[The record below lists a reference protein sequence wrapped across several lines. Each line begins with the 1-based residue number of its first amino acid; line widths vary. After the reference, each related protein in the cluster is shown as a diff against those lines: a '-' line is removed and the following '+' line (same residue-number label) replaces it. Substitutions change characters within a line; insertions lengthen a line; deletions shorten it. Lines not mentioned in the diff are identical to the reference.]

1 MASLDKVLQIREL
14 KNYEAWQKQIWY
26 WRTHLDRFIEEYF
39 KIQLTPSQRV
49 DARIIGN
56 FDAIDLV
63 KNRGAGKTW
72 LIAIC
77 AIALG
82 VLYPGSL
89 ISVIS
94 STAEQAVLVIKKI
107 EDKFLSYPD
116 VLREINASRHN
127 KPVQINPHKGVCLLK
142 NGSKIESHS
151 MGTLRGNRA
160 KILIC
165 DEAPE
170 IPKNDLDA
178 VAKPIMNETRDI
190 CIQRTKITGK
200 KVKDYPS
207 KIISITSACLK
218 NNYFY
223 TSFVNILKRMAAGED
238 RCFAWAMSY
247 KEAVR
252 EGISEQ
258 SYFDVQRADMTEEKF
273 MMEYESKFL
282 GAAEGAVFPFD
293 LTEKCRTLE
302 DVEIAQPAKS
312 TTEYVMSLDIA
323 TSSASNADNA
333 ALTTFKLVELDNGGY
348 MKQVVRIQT
357 FHGLRLDSLAK
368 EVRKNLVRFP
378 NTIKVVV
385 DVRGLGDAFPQFMN
399 KPWVDPETGKEYP
412 PLVPDDEV
420 SMIDGAVPLL
430 RKFIANNL
438 LNQQMVSVT
447 TIALEQES
455 IQFPINSRYIIN
467 NKIAER
473 DGDSEG
479 AGRKLTMAEKA
490 IFVEADALQI
500 EMGNIIGRQGANG
513 NVLFDS
519 AKSNMHK
526 DRCSSLMMG
535 IHYIAG
541 LEEERKRKLM
551 RNTSNMCYGIVST
564 IY

>member
-1 MASLDKVLQIREL
+1 MPSVDKASQIREL
-14 KNYEAWQKQIWY
+14 KNYEAWQKQIWF
-26 WRTHLDRFIEEYF
+26 WRTHLDRFIEDYF
-39 KIQLTPSQRV
+39 KIKLKPSQRV
-49 DARIIGN
+49 DARVLGN
-56 FDAIDLV
+56 FQSIDLV

-72 LIAIC
+72 VLAIC

-82 VLYPGSL
+82 VLYPGSS
-89 ISVIS
+89 IAVIS
-94 STAEQAVLVIKKI
+94 STAEQAVLVVKKI
-107 EDKFLSYPD
+107 EEKFIQYPD

-127 KPVQINPHKGVCLLK
+127 KPVQINPHKGVCWLK
-142 NGSKIESHS
+142 SGSKIESYS

-190 CIQRTKITGK
+190 CIQRNIE
-200 KVKDYPS
+200 DYPS
-207 KIISITSACLK
+207 KIVSITSACLK

-223 TSFVNILKRMAAGED
+223 TSFTNILKRMSRGENG
-238 RCFAWAMSY
+238 CFAWAMSY
-247 KEAVR
+247 KEAIR
-252 EGISEQ
+252 EGISKESFFIEQ
-258 SYFDVQRADMTEEKF
+258 REGMTEEKF

-293 LTEKCRTLE
+293 LTERCRTLT
-302 DVEIAQPAKS
+302 DIEIAQPAKS

-357 FHGLRLDSLAK
+357 FHGLRLDALARK
-368 EVRKNLVRFP
+368 VRENLVKFP
-378 NTIKVVV
+378 NTIKVIV

-399 KPWVDPETGKEYP
+399 KPWTDPETGKEYP
-412 PLVPDDEV
+412 PLVPDDERT
-420 SMIDGAVPLL
+420 MIDGAVPLI
-430 RKFIANNL
+430 RRFIANNL
-438 LNQQMVSVT
+438 LNQQMVSAT

-455 IQFPINSRYIIN
+455 IQFPINSRYIVN

-479 AGRKLTMAEKA
+479 AGKKLTTAERA

-513 NVLFDS
+513 NVIFEA
-519 AKSNMHK
+519 AKSSQHK
-526 DRCSSLMMG
+526 DRVSSLMMG
-535 IHYIAG
+535 IHYISG
-541 LEEERKRKLM
+541 LEEERKKKLM
-551 RNTSNMCYGIVST
+551 HGKGPVVVGIVSS
-564 IY
+564 I

>member
-1 MASLDKVLQIREL
+1 MAAVDKASQIREL
-14 KNYEAWQKQIWY
+14 KNYEAWAKQIWY

-39 KIQLTPSQRV
+39 KIKLKPSQRV
-49 DARIIGN
+49 DARILGN
-56 FDAIDLV
+56 FQSIDLV

-82 VLYPGSL
+82 VLYPGSS
-89 ISVIS
+89 IAVIS
-94 STAEQAVLVIKKI
+94 STAEQAVLVVKKI
-107 EDKFLSYPD
+107 EEKFLGYPD

-127 KPVQINPHKGVCLLK
+127 KPVQINPHKGVCWLK
-142 NGSKIESHS
+142 SGSKIESYS

-190 CIQRTKITGK
+190 CIQRGIE
-200 KVKDYPS
+200 DYPS
-207 KIISITSACLK
+207 KIVSITSACLK

-223 TSFVNILKRMAAGED
+223 TSFVNILKRMAAGEQG
-238 RCFAWAMSY
+238 CFAWAMTY

-252 EGISEQ
+252 EGISKQ
-258 SYFDVQRADMTEEKF
+258 SYFDAQRADMTEEKF
-273 MMEYESKFL
+273 KMEYESVFL
-282 GAAEGAVFPFD
+282 GAAEGAVFPYD

-323 TSSASNADNA
+323 PSSASNADNA
-333 ALTTFKLVELDNGGY
+333 ALTTFKLVELDNGCY

-368 EVRKNLVRFP
+368 EVRRNLVRFP
-378 NTIKVVV
+378 NTIKVIV

-399 KPWVDPETGKEYP
+399 KPWTDPDTGKEYP
-412 PLVPDDEV
+412 PLVPDDEPT
-420 SMIDGAVPLL
+420 MIDGAVPLL
-430 RKFIANNL
+430 RKFIASNL
-438 LNQQMVSVT
+438 LNNQMVTAT
-447 TIALEQES
+447 TIALEQQS
-455 IQFPINSRYIIN
+455 IQFPISSRYIIN

-473 DGDSEG
+473 DGESEG
-479 AGRKLTMAEKA
+479 AGKKLTVAEKA

-513 NVLFDS
+513 NVIFEAS
-519 AKSNMHK
+519 RSTQHK
-526 DRCSSLMMG
+526 DRVSSLMMG
-535 IHYIAG
+535 IHYISG

-551 RNTSNMCYGIVST
+551 RGNSSMVWGIVST
-564 IY
+564 VY

>member
-1 MASLDKVLQIREL
+1 MNADRAAQIREL
-14 KNYEAWQKQIWY
+14 KNYAAWQKQIWY
-26 WRTHLDRFIEEYF
+26 WRTHLDRFIEDYF
-39 KIQLTPSQRV
+39 KIKLKPSQRV
-49 DARIIGN
+49 DARILGN
-56 FDAIDLV
+56 FQSIDLV

-82 VLYPGSL
+82 VLYPGSS
-89 ISVIS
+89 IAVIS
-94 STAEQAVLVIKKI
+94 STAEQAVLVVKKI
-107 EDKFLSYPD
+107 EEKFLQYPD

-127 KPVQINPHKGVCLLK
+127 KPVQINPHKGICWLK
-142 NGSKIESHS
+142 SGSRIESYS

-190 CIQRTKITGK
+190 CIQRGIE
-200 KVKDYPS
+200 DYDS

-223 TSFVNILKRMAAGED
+223 TSFMNILKRIASGD
-238 RCFAWAMSY
+238 KGCFAWAMSY
-247 KEAVR
+247 TEAVR
-252 EGISEQ
+252 EGITKQ
-258 SYFDVQRADMTEEKF
+258 SFFDEQRAGMTEEKF

-293 LTEKCRTLE
+293 LTDKCRTLR
-302 DVEIAQPAKS
+302 DVEVAQPAKS
-312 TTEYVMSLDIA
+312 NIEYVMSLDIA

-333 ALTTFKLVELDNGGY
+333 ALITFKLVELENGGY
-348 MKQVVRIQT
+348 LKQVVRIQT
-357 FHGLRLDSLAK
+357 FKGKRLDSLAT
-368 EVRKNLVRFP
+368 EVRKNLVLFP

-385 DVRGLGDAFPQFMN
+385 DVRGLGDAFPQFMC
-399 KPWVDPETGKEYP
+399 KPWTDPGTGKEYP
-412 PLVPDDEV
+412 PLVRDDEI
-420 SMIDGAVPLL
+420 SIIDGAVPLIHP
-430 RKFIANNL
+430 FIATNL
-438 LNQQMVSVT
+438 LNQQMVNFT

-455 IQFPINSRYIIN
+455 IQLPINSRYIIN
-467 NKIAER
+467 NKIAESDDDAEESR
-473 DGDSEG
+473 K
-479 AGRKLTMAEKA
+479 KLTMQEKA

-500 EMGNIIGRQGANG
+500 EMGNIIGKQGANG
-513 NVLFDS
+513 NVIFDS
-519 AKSNMHK
+519 ARAGQHK
-526 DRCSSLMMG
+526 DRVSSLMMG
-535 IHYIAG
+535 IHYISG

-551 RNTSNMCYGIVST
+551 RGNAGVVYGIVST

>member
-1 MASLDKVLQIREL
+1 MASIDKASQIREI
-14 KNYEAWQKQIWY
+14 KNFVAWQKQIWY
-26 WRTHLDRFIEEYF
+26 WRTHLDRFIEDYF
-39 KIQLTPSQRV
+39 KIKLKPSQRV
-49 DARIIGN
+49 DARILGN
-56 FDAIDLV
+56 FQSIDLV

-82 VLYPGSL
+82 VLYPGSS
-89 ISVIS
+89 IAVIS
-94 STAEQAVLVIKKI
+94 STAEQAVLVVKKI
-107 EDKFLSYPD
+107 EEKFLGYPD

-127 KPVQINPHKGVCLLK
+127 KPVQINPHKGVCWLK
-142 NGSKIESHS
+142 SGSKIESYS

-190 CIQRTKITGK
+190 CIQREIE
-200 KVKDYPS
+200 DYPS

-223 TSFVNILKRMAAGED
+223 TSFINILKRMSMKEEG
-238 RCFAWAMSY
+238 CFAWAMTY

-252 EGISEQ
+252 EGISKQ
-258 SYFDVQRADMTEEKF
+258 SYFDGQRADMTEEKF
-273 MMEYESKFL
+273 KMEYESVFL
-282 GAAEGAVFPFD
+282 GAAEGAVFPFE

-302 DVEIAQPAKS
+302 DIEIAQPVKS
-312 TTEYVMSLDIA
+312 NVEYVMSLDIA

-357 FHGLRLDSLAK
+357 FHGLRLDSLAR
-368 EVRKNLVRFP
+368 EVRKNLVKFP

-399 KPWVDPETGKEYP
+399 KPWTDPETGKEYP
-412 PLVPDDEV
+412 PLVPDDEPT
-420 SMIDGAVPLL
+420 MIDGAVPLI
-430 RKFIANNL
+430 RRFIANNL
-438 LNQQMVSVT
+438 LNQQMVNYTV
-447 TIALEQES
+447 IALEQES
-455 IQFPINSRYIIN
+455 IQLPINSRYIVN

-473 DGDSEG
+473 DGETEG
-479 AGRKLTMAEKA
+479 AGKKLTVAERA
-490 IFVEADALQI
+490 VFIEADALQI
-500 EMGNIIGRQGANG
+500 EMGNIIGRAGANG
-513 NVLFDS
+513 NVLYDS
-519 AKSNMHK
+519 AKASQHK

-535 IHYIAG
+535 VHYISG
-541 LEEERKRKLM
+541 LEEERKRNLM
-551 RNTSNMCYGIVST
+551 RGKAPIVMGIVST
-564 IY
+564 IN

>member
-1 MASLDKVLQIREL
+1 MPAMDKASQIREL
-14 KNYEAWQKQIWY
+14 KNYEAWRKQIWF
-26 WRTHLDRFIEEYF
+26 WRTHLDRFIEDYF
-39 KIQLTPSQRV
+39 KIRLKPSQRV
-49 DARIIGN
+49 DARILGN
-56 FDAIDLV
+56 FQSIDLV

-72 LIAIC
+72 VIAIC
-77 AIALG
+77 AIAIG
-82 VLYPGSL
+82 VLYPGSS
-89 ISVIS
+89 IAVIS

-107 EDKFLSYPD
+107 EEKFIGYPD

-127 KPVQINPHKGVCLLK
+127 KPVQINPHKGVCWLK
-142 NGSKIESHS
+142 SGSKIESYS

-190 CIQRTKITGK
+190 CIQRGIE
-200 KVKDYPS
+200 DYDS

-223 TSFVNILKRMAAGED
+223 TSFVNIIKRMAAGED
-238 RCFAWAMSY
+238 GCFAWAMSY

-252 EGISEQ
+252 EGISKQ
-258 SYFDVQRADMTEEKF
+258 SYFDDQRKDMTEEKF

-282 GAAEGAVFPFD
+282 GAAEGAVFPFE
-293 LTEKCRTLE
+293 LTDKCRTLK

-312 TTEYVMSLDIA
+312 TIEYVMSLDIA

-333 ALTTFKLVELDNGGY
+333 ALTTFKLIELENGGY
-348 MKQVVRIQT
+348 LKQVVRIQT
-357 FHGLRLDSLAK
+357 FKGKRLDSLAT
-368 EVRKNLVRFP
+368 EVRKNIVLFP

-385 DVRGLGDAFPQFMN
+385 DVRGLGDAFPQFMC
-399 KPWVDPETGKEYP
+399 KPWTDPATGKEYP
-412 PLVPDDEV
+412 PLVRDDET
-420 SMIDGAVPLL
+420 SIIDNAVPLIHP
-430 RKFIANNL
+430 FIATNL
-438 LNQQMVSVT
+438 VNQQMVNMT

-455 IQFPINSRYIIN
+455 LQLPVNSRYIVN
-467 NKIAER
+467 NKLAES
-473 DGDSEG
+473 DDDAEG
-479 AGRKLTMAEKA
+479 AGRKLTVAEKA

-519 AKSNMHK
+519 AKSTMHK
-526 DRCSSLMMG
+526 DRVSSLMMG
-535 IHYIAG
+535 IHYITG
-541 LEEERKRKLM
+541 LEEIRKRKLIRGNAEM
-551 RNTSNMCYGIVST
+551 VYGIVSS

>member
-1 MASLDKVLQIREL
+1 MSSIDKASQIREL

-39 KIQLTPSQRV
+39 KIKLKPSQRV
-49 DARIIGN
+49 DARILGN
-56 FDAIDLV
+56 FQAIDLV

-82 VLYPGSL
+82 VLYPGSN
-89 ISVIS
+89 IAVIS

-107 EDKFLSYPD
+107 DEKFLQYPD
-116 VLREINASRHN
+116 VVREINASRHN
-127 KPVQINPHKGVCLLK
+127 KPVQINPHKGVCWLK
-142 NGSKIESHS
+142 SGSKIESYS

-170 IPKNDLDA
+170 IPKNELDA

-190 CIQRTKITGK
+190 CIQRDIE
-200 KVKDYPS
+200 DYPS
-207 KIISITSACLK
+207 KIVSITSACLK

-223 TSFVNILKRMAAGED
+223 TSFVNILKRMASKENG
-238 RCFAWAMSY
+238 CFAWAMTY

-252 EGISEQ
+252 EGISKQ
-258 SYFDVQRADMTEEKF
+258 SYFDAQRADMTEEKF

-282 GAAEGAVFPFD
+282 GAAEGAIFPFD

-357 FHGLRLDSLAK
+357 FHGLRLDSLAR

-378 NTIKVVV
+378 NTIKVMV

-399 KPWVDPETGKEYP
+399 KPWTDPETGKEYP

-430 RKFIANNL
+430 RRFIATNL
-438 LNQQMVSVT
+438 LNQQMVNCTV
-447 TIALEQES
+447 IALEQGS
-455 IQFPINSRYIIN
+455 IQFPISSRYIIN
-467 NKIAER
+467 NKIADR

-479 AGRKLTMAEKA
+479 AGRKLTVAEKA

-513 NVLFDS
+513 NVIYDS
-519 AKSNMHK
+519 ARAGQHK

-535 IHYIAG
+535 IHYIST

-551 RNTSNMCYGIVST
+551 RGSANVCYGIVST
-564 IY
+564 IN

>member
-1 MASLDKVLQIREL
+1 MPAIDKASQIREL
-14 KNYEAWQKQIWY
+14 KNFIAWQKQIWY
-26 WRTHLDRFIEEYF
+26 WRTHLDRFIEDYF
-39 KIQLTPSQRV
+39 KIKLKPSQRV
-49 DARIIGN
+49 DARILGN
-56 FDAIDLV
+56 FQSIDLV

-82 VLYPGSL
+82 VLYPGSS
-89 ISVIS
+89 IAVIS
-94 STAEQAVLVIKKI
+94 STAEQAVLVVKKI
-107 EDKFLSYPD
+107 EEKFLQYPD

-127 KPVQINPHKGVCLLK
+127 KPVQINPHKGVCWLK
-142 NGSKIESHS
+142 SGSKIESYS

-190 CIQRTKITGK
+190 CIQRGID
-200 KVKDYPS
+200 DYPS
-207 KIISITSACLK
+207 KIVSITSACLK

-223 TSFVNILKRMAAGED
+223 TSFTNILKRMARGENG
-238 RCFAWAMSY
+238 CFAWAMSY
-247 KEAVR
+247 KEAIR
-252 EGISEQ
+252 EGISKESFFMEQ
-258 SYFDVQRADMTEEKF
+258 REGMTEEKF

-293 LTEKCRTLE
+293 LTERCRTLT

-312 TTEYVMSLDIA
+312 TVEYVMSLDIA

-333 ALTTFKLVELDNGGY
+333 AMTTFKLVELDNGGY

-357 FHGLRLDSLAK
+357 FHGLRLDALAR

-378 NTIKVVV
+378 NTVKVIV

-399 KPWVDPETGKEYP
+399 KPWTDPETGKEYP

-420 SMIDGAVPLL
+420 SLIDGAVPLL

-438 LNQQMVSVT
+438 LNQQMVSAT

-455 IQFPINSRYIIN
+455 IQFPINSRYIVN

-479 AGRKLTMAEKA
+479 AGKKLTTAERP
-490 IFVEADALQI
+490 IFIEADALQI

-513 NVLFDS
+513 NVLYDS
-519 AKSNMHK
+519 AKSSMHK
-526 DRCSSLMMG
+526 DRASSLMMG
-535 IHYIAG
+535 IHYISG
-541 LEEERKRKLM
+541 LEEERKRKLLRGNAPM
-551 RNTSNMCYGIVST
+551 VMGIVSS
-564 IY
+564 IE

>member
-1 MASLDKVLQIREL
+1 MPSIDKVSMIREL

-26 WRTHLDRFIEEYF
+26 WRTHLDRFIEDYL
-39 KIQLTPSQRV
+39 KIKLKPSQRV
-49 DARIIGN
+49 DARILGN
-56 FDAIDLV
+56 FQAIDLV

-77 AIALG
+77 AIAIG
-82 VLYPGSL
+82 ILYPGSS
-89 ISVIS
+89 IAVIS

-107 EDKFLSYPD
+107 EEKFLGYPD

-127 KPVQINPHKGVCLLK
+127 KPVQVNPHKGVCWLK
-142 NGSKIESHS
+142 SGSKIESYS

-190 CIQRTKITGK
+190 CIQRNIS
-200 KVKDYPS
+200 DYDS

-223 TSFVNILKRMAAGED
+223 TSFMNILKRMAHGEEG
-238 RCFAWAMSY
+238 CFAWAMTY
-247 KEAVR
+247 QEAVR
-252 EGISEQ
+252 EGISKQ
-258 SYFDVQRADMTEEKF
+258 SFFDDQRQDMTEEKF

-293 LTEKCRTLE
+293 LTDRCRTLT

-312 TTEYVMSLDIA
+312 TVEYVMSLDIA

-333 ALTTFKLVELDNGGY
+333 VLTTIKLVEMDNGGY
-348 MKQVVRIQT
+348 LKQVVRIQS
-357 FHGLRLDSLAK
+357 FHGLRLDTLAR
-368 EVRKNLVRFP
+368 EVRKNLVVFP
-378 NTIKVVV
+378 NTIKVIV

-399 KPWVDPETGKEYP
+399 KPWTDPATGKEYP
-412 PLVPDDEV
+412 PLVRDDEI
-420 SMIDGAVPLL
+420 SMIDNAVPLL
-430 RKFIANNL
+430 KLFMANNL
-438 LNQQMVSVT
+438 LNAQMVSCL
-447 TIALEQES
+447 TIALTNQS
-455 IQFPINSRYIIN
+455 IELPINSRYIIN

-473 DGDSEG
+473 DGETSDS
-479 AGRKLTMAEKA
+479 GRKLTMPEKA

-513 NVLFDS
+513 NVLYDS
-519 AKSNMHK
+519 ARANQHK
-526 DRCSSLMMG
+526 DRYSSLAMAV
-535 IHYIAG
+535 HYISG
-541 LEEERKRKLM
+541 LEEERKRKLLRGNADM
-551 RNTSNMCYGIVST
+551 VYGIVSS

>member
-1 MASLDKVLQIREL
+1 MPAADKASQIREL
-14 KNYEAWQKQIWY
+14 KNYDAWAMQIWY
-26 WRTHLDRFIEEYF
+26 WRTHLDRFIEDYF
-39 KIQLTPSQRV
+39 KIKLKPSQRV

-56 FDAIDLV
+56 FSSIDLV

-77 AIALG
+77 AIAMG

-89 ISVIS
+89 IAVIS

-107 EDKFLSYPD
+107 EDKFLGYPD

-127 KPVQINPHKGVCLLK
+127 KPVQINPHKGTCSLK
-142 NGSKIESHS
+142 SGSEISSYS

-190 CIQRTKITGK
+190 CIQRGIE
-200 KVKDYPS
+200 DYDS

-223 TSFVNILKRMAAGED
+223 TSFINIMKRMAAGD
-238 RCFAWAMSY
+238 KNCFAWAMTY

-252 EGISEQ
+252 EGISKQ
-258 SYFDVQRADMTEEKF
+258 SFFDDQRSGMTEEKF

-293 LTEKCRTLE
+293 LTERCRTLE

-312 TTEYVMSLDIA
+312 TIEYVMSLDIA

-357 FHGLRLDSLAK
+357 FHGLRLDALAR

-378 NTIKVVV
+378 NTVKVIV

-399 KPWVDPETGKEYP
+399 KPWTDPETGKEYP

-420 SMIDGAVPLL
+420 SLIDGAVPLI
-430 RKFIANNL
+430 RKFISNNL
-438 LNQQMVSVT
+438 LNQQMVSAV

-455 IQFPINSRYIIN
+455 IQFPISSRYIVN

-473 DGDSEG
+473 DGESDG
-479 AGRKLTMAEKA
+479 AGKKLTVAERA
-490 IFVEADALQI
+490 IFIEADALQI
-500 EMGNIIGRQGANG
+500 EMGNIVGRQGANG
-513 NVLFDS
+513 NVIYDS
-519 AKSNMHK
+519 VKSTGHK
-526 DRCSSLMMG
+526 DRYSSLAMG
-535 IHYIAG
+535 VHYISG
-541 LEEERKRKLM
+541 LEEERKKRLLRGNAPM
-551 RNTSNMCYGIVST
+551 VYGIVGS
-564 IY
+564 IR

>member
-1 MASLDKVLQIREL
+1 MANVEKASQIREI
-14 KNYEAWQKQIWY
+14 KNYEAWVKQIWY

-39 KIQLTPSQRV
+39 QIKLKPSQRV
-49 DARIIGN
+49 DARIFGLYRN
-56 FDAIDLV
+56 IDLV

-77 AIALG
+77 CIALG

-89 ISVIS
+89 IAVVS
-94 STAEQAVLVIKKI
+94 STAEQAVLVVKKI
-107 EDKFLSYPD
+107 EEKFLVYPD

-127 KPVQINPHKGVCLLK
+127 KPVQINPHKGVCWLK
-142 NGSKIESHS
+142 SGSKIESYS

-190 CIQRTKITGK
+190 CIQRGIA
-200 KVKDYPS
+200 DYDS

-223 TSFVNILKRMAAGED
+223 TSFMNILKRMAKGED
-238 RCFAWAMSY
+238 GCFAWAMTY

-252 EGISEQ
+252 EGISKQ
-258 SYFDVQRADMTEEKF
+258 SFFDDQRADMTEEKF

-293 LTEKCRTLE
+293 LTDRCRTLT
-302 DVEIAQPAKS
+302 DVEVAQPAKS
-312 TTEYVMSLDIA
+312 TIEYVMSLDIA

-333 ALTTFKLVELDNGGY
+333 VLTTVKLVEMDNGGY
-348 MKQVVRIQT
+348 LKQVVRIQS
-357 FHGLRLDSLAK
+357 FHGLRLDSLAR
-368 EVRKNLVRFP
+368 EVRKNLVLFP
-378 NTIKVVV
+378 NTIKVIV

-399 KPWVDPETGKEYP
+399 KPWTDTATGKEYP
-412 PLVPDDEV
+412 PLVRDDEPTL
-420 SMIDGAVPLL
+420 IDNAVPLIHP
-430 RKFIANNL
+430 FMANNL
-438 LNQQMVSVT
+438 LNSQMVSFL
-447 TIALEQES
+447 TIALTNGS
-455 IQFPINSRYIIN
+455 IELPINSRYIIN
-467 NKIAER
+467 NKIADR
-473 DGDSEG
+473 DGESNDSG
-479 AGRKLTMAEKA
+479 KKLTMPEKA

-513 NVLFDS
+513 NVLYDS
-519 AKSNMHK
+519 ARANMHK
-526 DRCSSLMMG
+526 DRYSSLAMA
-535 IHYIAG
+535 IHYISG

-551 RNTSNMCYGIVST
+551 RGGAEMVWGIVSSVR
-564 IY
+564 